1 MGRANGGKGKEI
13 SMAKTI
19 DNLGPEVSTRYAED
33 KRLYDSSLVKE
44 ARVVPLQTEIDV
56 TLPSYPSEFDQLFE
70 TAKRNIFWAG
80 FFAPPKFNEQKKRL
94 FTHQAIPSLG
104 SPDKK
109 EALAVRI
116 SEIVAKAQQ
125 KREQALKENRP
136 LAWQDERELEE
147 EEKEKR
153 ALLSLITQVGTI
165 ERTFLDINSRRSQ
178 YHKG

>member
-1 MGRANGGKGKEI
+1 
-13 SMAKTI
+13 MAKTI

-33 KRLYDSSLVKE
+33 KKLYDSSLVKE
-44 ARVVPLQTEIDV
+44 ARAVPIQTEIDV

-80 FFAPPKFNEQKKRL
+80 FFAPPKFNEQKKRI
-94 FTHQAIPSLG
+94 FTYQAIPSLG

-125 KREQALKENRP
+125 KKEAALKENRP
-136 LAWQDERELEE
+136 LVWEEERELEE
-147 EEKEKR
+147 EEKEKKV
-153 ALLSLITQVGTI
+153 LLSLITKVGTI
-165 ERTFLDINSRRSQ
+165 ERTYEDINANRNRYQ
-178 YHKG
+178 KG